1 MSARPTIPFCIREFF
16 KSSTECSLS
25 GKALDRV
32 VSAHTLLV
40 RDLIAEQSGQLQTS
54 VARLTSMHAT
64 LRGSDAQTIK
74 GLITT
79 LSEAEMISTE
89 LADRLLRRALEM
101 IESPLPVS
109 FSPNYRPRKPAV
121 HLQIRFITVAA
132 RPHETEA
139 YAAVMF
145 LDL

>member
-74 GLITT
+74 GLIAT
-79 LSEAEMISTE
+79 LSEAELISIE

-109 FSPNYRPRKPAV
+109 FSPN
-121 HLQIRFITVAA
+121 
-132 RPHETEA
+132 
-139 YAAVMF
+139 
-145 LDL
+145 